1 MDILWI
7 WLHRI
12 IYWFNLNKFN
22 HALRPYFLTGKFSC
36 LLATLVICF
45 VFWWVVNLLLTA
57 LVSFDLKKTALFD
70 EWEWSFPSSFDLYF
84 WLRMVRFLAI
94 FFLTVFI
101 FASLVALPDEALEFL
116 KVLSS
121 SLSFSMLARMAS
133 LSLSLILWHTFFS
146 TIFNN

>member
-1 MDILWI
+1 M
-7 WLHRI
+7 
-12 IYWFNLNKFN
+12 FNLNKFN
-22 HALRPYFLTGKFSC
+22 HARRPYFLTGKFKC
-36 LLATLVICF
+36 LLATLVICL

-57 LVSFDLKKTALFD
+57 LVSLFLKKTALFD
-70 EWEWSFPSSFDLYF
+70 ELEWSFPSSFDLYF